1 MHLLLE
7 TFVMQQGNVVRLVKI
22 ESMDMSESSLESC
35 LDDPYHYD
43 AVFLFL
49 QDLCELIELRI
60 ASIVPMFNSVRDGA
74 GVGIKENTQLELVN
88 GLLLALKL
96 CCTSCVPCL
105 RNIMAEAHRDS
116 SSSSQAVGRLKRW
129 SDY

>member
-1 MHLLLE
+1 
-7 TFVMQQGNVVRLVKI
+7 
-22 ESMDMSESSLESC
+22 
-35 LDDPYHYD
+35 
-43 AVFLFL
+43 
-49 QDLCELIELRI
+49 
-60 ASIVPMFNSVRDGA
+60 MFNSVRNGA
-74 GVGIKENTQLELVN
+74 GVGIKENTQLDLVN

-129 SDY
+129 SDLLERAADAVLSALQAAMLVVADQPPAKQF